1 MLALRLIWRNWR
13 SGEVKLLAVALV
25 LAVAVVSGI
34 AIFADRLDSTLE
46 QQSNSF
52 LGADLIVDSSRP
64 FREEWQEEASRRGVQ
79 QAFEVGFASMVY
91 ANDAMHLA
99 WVKAVDESYPLRG
112 HIEVSDQAFSTQAP
126 ERVDSVP
133 APGEVWLEGRLLP
146 LLGIELGD
154 QVEVGEATF
163 TATRVL
169 VRQPGSTGFS
179 MTGARLLM
187 NLADLESTQVIQPG
201 SRISYEWLL
210 ASNEPGQVQA
220 LREWLEP
227 ELTEHEHFEDIDSS
241 QRQLAR
247 TLDKGERFLLL
258 AAVIGVL
265 LAGVAIGLA
274 ARQFAARHVDQVA
287 LMKSLGAGAGQI
299 RRVYLVQLLA
309 LAILASAVGLVLGE
323 GIQRGVAASLQSFF
337 SVTLA
342 SPGLLAYLASFVSG
356 LVCLLFFALPS
367 LWFLPRVP
375 PLKILRRE
383 LAVNQTQLWVQ
394 VLAAL
399 SAIFLLV
406 VLFSRQLSLA
416 LSVMGALAA
425 VLLVSAGL
433 GLLLLKFSRRLSTN
447 AGSFWRLA
455 VANLQRQRGQSL
467 VQMVI
472 FSTAIMLLLTLTVVR
487 TSLIEDWRMQLPED
501 APNHF
506 LVNIAPDEVA
516 SVQQLL
522 DTESIARQPLYPM
535 VRGRLTDINGEE
547 RDSARGL
554 NREANLTWTDTLADD
569 NKITAGAW
577 WNEWQGSSE
586 LPGVSVE
593 QGIAEQ
599 LGLELGD
606 RLSFSIGGL
615 TLEAEIASYRSL
627 DWQSMHPNFFFIFE
641 PGALDEFSPTYI
653 TSAYLPLEKKPVIND
668 LVRADPSILV
678 IELDRVIEQIR
689 AVVDQVGKGVQLVLW
704 LTLIGGGLV
713 LIAAVTSSIDSRKQE
728 AGLLRALGSPRK
740 LILGSVWAEFSI
752 LGFLSGL
759 IGVIGAE
766 VLLWNLQYWVLDTP
780 IRAHYLFWLLGPLL
794 GMVIVGC
801 LGAISCRS
809 VVTTPPAVVLR
820 DAG

>member
-1 MLALRLIWRNWR
+1 MLALRLMWRNWR

-64 FREEWQEEASRRGVQ
+64 FRDEWQEEASRRGLQ
-79 QAFEVGFASMVY
+79 QAHEVGFASMVY

-112 HIEVSDQAFSTQAP
+112 HIEVSDEAFSTQAP
-126 ERVDSVP
+126 ERVDSIP

-154 QVEVGEATF
+154 KVEVGETSF
-163 TATRVL
+163 TASRVL

-187 NLADLESTQVIQPG
+187 NLADLEATQVIQPG

-220 LREWLEP
+220 FREWLEP
-227 ELTEHEHFEDIDSS
+227 KLTEHEHFEDIDSS

-274 ARQFAARHVDQVA
+274 ARQFASRHVDQVA
-287 LMKSLGAGAGQI
+287 LMKSLGAGAGSI
-299 RRVYLVQLLA
+299 RRLYLMQLLV
-309 LAILASAVGLVLGE
+309 LAVLASALGLILGE

-342 SPGLLAYLASFVSG
+342 APGILAYLSSFLSG

-367 LWFLPRVP
+367 LWFLPSVP

-383 LAVNQTQLWVQ
+383 LAVNQTQLWIQ

-399 SAIFLLV
+399 AAIFLLV
-406 VLFSRQLSLA
+406 VVFSRQLPLA

-433 GLLLLKFSRRLSTN
+433 GLVLLKFSRKLSTN

-506 LVNIAPDEVA
+506 LVNIAPEEVA

-522 DTESIARQPLYPM
+522 DSENIDRQPLYPM
-535 VRGRLTDINGEE
+535 VRGRLTEINGEE
-547 RDSARGL
+547 RDPGRGL
-554 NREANLTWTDTLADD
+554 NREANLTWTDSLADD
-569 NKITAGAW
+569 NKIEAGAW
-577 WNEWQGSSE
+577 WDEWQAATE

-615 TLEAEIASYRSL
+615 NLEAEVASFRSL

-653 TSAYLPLEKKPVIND
+653 TSAYLPPEKKPVIND

-689 AVVDQVGKGVQLVLW
+689 AVVAQVGKGVQLVLW

-780 IRAHYLFWLLGPLL
+780 IRPHYLFWLLGPLL
-794 GMVIVGC
+794 GMIIVGC
-801 LGAISCRS
+801 LGAVSCRS

-820 DAG
+820 EAG

>member
-64 FREEWQEEASRRGVQ
+64 FREQWQAEASRRGLP
-79 QAFEVGFASMVY
+79 QAHEVGFASMVY
-91 ANDAMHLA
+91 ANEAMHLA
-99 WVKAVDESYPLRG
+99 WVKAVDQHYPLRG
-112 HIEVSDQAFSTQAP
+112 YIEVSDQAFSTQAP
-126 ERVDSVP
+126 EIVDSVP

-154 QVEVGEATF
+154 QVEVGEASF

-187 NLADLESTQVIQPG
+187 NLADLEATQVVQPG

-210 ASNEPGQVQA
+210 ASDNPGELQDF
-220 LREWLEP
+220 REWLAP
-227 ELTEHEHFEDIDSS
+227 KLTEHEEFEDINSS

-274 ARQFAARHVDQVA
+274 ARQFASRHVDQVA
-287 LMKSLGAGAGQI
+287 LMKSLGAGAGRI
-299 RRVYLVQLLA
+299 RGLYLVQLLA
-309 LAILASAVGLVLGE
+309 LAILASALGLVLGE

-337 SVTLA
+337 NVTLA
-342 SPGLLAYLASFVSG
+342 PPGLLAYMASFFSG

-367 LWFLPRVP
+367 LWFLPSVP

-383 LAVNQTQLWVQ
+383 LTVNQTQLWVQ
-394 VLAAL
+394 VLSAL
-399 SAIFLLV
+399 AAIFLLV
-406 VLFSRQLSLA
+406 VLFSRQLALA
-416 LSVMGALAA
+416 LSVMAALAA
-425 VLLVSAGL
+425 VLLISAGL
-433 GLLLLKFSRRLSTN
+433 GLLLLKFSRKLSTN

-501 APNHF
+501 VPNHF
-506 LVNIAPDEVA
+506 LVNIAPEEVE

-522 DTESIARQPLYPM
+522 DSENIEREPLYPM
-535 VRGRLTDINGEE
+535 VRGRLTDVNGEE
-547 RDSARGL
+547 RDPGRGL

-569 NKITAGAW
+569 NKIEAGAW
-577 WNEWQGSSE
+577 WDQWQGSSE

-606 RLSFSIGGL
+606 RLEFSIGGL
-615 TLEAEIASYRSL
+615 TLESEVASFRSL
-627 DWQSMHPNFFFIFE
+627 NWQSMHPNFFFIFE

-653 TSAYLPLEKKPVIND
+653 TSAYLPPEKKPVIND

-689 AVVDQVGKGVQLVLW
+689 AVVEQVGKGVQLVLW

-766 VLLWNLQYWVLDTP
+766 VLLWNLQYWVLDIP
-780 IRAHYLFWLLGPLL
+780 IKPHYLFWLLGPLL
-794 GMVIVGC
+794 GAVIVGC
-801 LGAISCRS
+801 LGAFSCRS

-820 DAG
+820 EAG